1 MFVKENPDRKKKK
14 NYGATT
20 RKWHQIK
27 KMISKLY
34 QKYKGEYRD
43 YCCDFLVI
51 FETTNKFSIA
61 FVTMILGKKGVDRV
75 TASRQGNDVRY
86 EFDLKLILK
95 VFRVQ
100 IEILAAIFD

>member
-1 MFVKENPDRKKKK
+1 M
-14 NYGATT
+14 
-20 RKWHQIK
+20 
-27 KMISKLY
+27 
-34 QKYKGEYRD
+34 
-43 YCCDFLVI
+43 
-51 FETTNKFSIA
+51 NKSLIA

>member
-1 MFVKENPDRKKKK
+1 M
-14 NYGATT
+14 
-20 RKWHQIK
+20 
-27 KMISKLY
+27 
-34 QKYKGEYRD
+34 
-43 YCCDFLVI
+43 
-51 FETTNKFSIA
+51 NKSLIA

-75 TASRQGNDVRY
+75 TAPRQGNDFRY